1 MKPGIGWRLWAQ
13 ELGLSC
19 FVLLVWESV
28 GILVTFLLA
37 IPLVLFNFCWLQDI
51 QESHPDTGNFTSKC
65 LSVEDKHQSFFSLLA
80 VAQGREQSTALPWP
94 SSAAAPPF
102 WVGSDYQSDI
112 LTHCTFQVSHSR
124 ALPSW
129 YSQLKSWH
137 LLPFSF
143 MLSVELVADYLT
155 FIWQRIKAAV
165 HAFRELFWKQNG
177 RWGVG
182 DPLLFALLI
191 TKN

>member
-1 MKPGIGWRLWAQ
+1 MKPGIGWRPWAQ

-19 FVLLVWESV
+19 FVLLVWEGV

-51 QESHPDTGNFTSKC
+51 QESHPDTRNFTSKC
-65 LSVEDKHQSFFSLLA
+65 LSVEDKHQSFFSPLA
-80 VAQGREQSTALPWP
+80 VAQGREQSAALSPGP
-94 SSAAAPPF
+94 AVQPHAPQF
-102 WVGSDYQSDI
+102 WGGSDYQSDI

-129 YSQLKSWH
+129 CSQLKSWH

-143 MLSVELVADYLT
+143 MLCRIGGWLFNIYL
-155 FIWQRIKAAV
+155 A
-165 HAFRELFWKQNG
+165 
-177 RWGVG
+177 
-182 DPLLFALLI
+182 
-191 TKN
+191 KNQSCSSCF